1 MVHTI
6 PVSSFLPEHSSQ
18 PIQNSITIT
27 PISTGKG
34 SSSQG
39 RNSNEKGNDKSKLE
53 INQSTNLFILDPRSS
68 KNVLNNL
75 PDVLRNENPFKISN
89 IQSLAAKKQAAKRK
103 SDYMPLINLDD
114 DDDSKEKVIEIND
127 DDVTIIENAKI
138 SIERDNVQEELNNTE
153 FERECDIEN
162 DDIMC
167 IETNVDKIDL
177 SSDED
182 DDNVVKKAD
191 IKPDEAKLGQVNVV
205 IDDESLIPE
214 NVTEEVVSST
224 TDNKDG
230 GQIEK
235 LPPDVICK

>member
-75 PDVLRNENPFKISN
+75 DVLRNDNQFKISN
-89 IQSLAAKKQAAKRK
+89 IQSLSAKKPAAKRK

-114 DDDSKEKVIEIND
+114 DDSKEKVIEIDD

-182 DDNVVKKAD
+182 DDVVKKAD
-191 IKPDEAKLGQVNVV
+191 IQPDEAKLEQGNVV
-205 IDDESLIPE
+205 IDDESLIAA
-214 NVTEEVVSST
+214 NVTEEVVPIT
-224 TDNKDG
+224 TVNKDG
-230 GQIEK
+230 DQIEK